1 MNTEFYTTFPMG
13 LIDGMLMRL
22 KVEPYVI
29 FAPTSVPDGRGGTKT
44 ENRWIKDDVIISNVF
59 GEKRTGDKK
68 MPTSEYLY
76 NFLCQKDL
84 RPTMGKDI
92 DYSVEFE
99 SPFGKGNTQ
108 MLLLY
113 KYVAGLQAINGDT
126 VILKTSDIAE
136 LGLNLTA
143 LDAKIAFDDTFP
155 NSYVINKFDDKKWHI
170 KLGPRDVRVTPG
182 PGSVQIKVTNYVGLL
197 TKIMDLHNQEMNKP
211 KKQTLT
217 EQI

>member
-1 MNTEFYTTFPMG
+1 MNTQFYTTFPMG
-13 LIDGMLMRL
+13 LIDGMLTRL

-29 FAPTSVPDGRGGTKT
+29 FAPTSVPNATGGTTT
-44 ENRWIKDDVIISNVF
+44 ETRWIKDDVIQSNIF
-59 GEKRTGDKK
+59 GEKRTGSKK
-68 MPTSEYLY
+68 TPTSEYLF

-92 DYSVEFE
+92 DYSVEFT
-99 SPFGKGNTQ
+99 SPFEDKITR

-113 KYVAGLQAINGDT
+113 KYVAGLQAISNDT
-126 VILKTSDIAE
+126 VTLKTSDIAE
-136 LGLNLTA
+136 LGLSLTA
-143 LDAKIAFDDTFP
+143 LDAKIAFDKMFP
-155 NSYVINKFDDKKWHI
+155 NSYVINRFDDKKWQI

-182 PGSVQIKVTNYVGLL
+182 PGSVQLKVTNLMGLYS
-197 TKIMDLHNQEMNKP
+197 KIKDLHFQEMNKP